1 MKQFYLY
8 QEKNDFEVW
17 EAIKNSNENA
27 FSLIFQH
34 YYNFLYNYGLNITSD
49 KDMVKDSIQDLFINI
64 WKSRRKLG
72 EVSSIKFYLLI
83 SYKHLLFKK
92 LKKKKRNNEQIQ
104 DFSSGKTPVEISV
117 ETKMINQQN
126 NTEQINKIN
135 HNLSL
140 LSKRQKE
147 AIYLRFYKGFEYQEI
162 SSIMSLN
169 YQSVR
174 NLIHEGIKKIK
185 NNLNNNS
192 SKTSNP

>member
-1 MKQFYLY
+1 MRQFYLY

-17 EAIKNSNENA
+17 EAIKNGNENA
-27 FSLIFQH
+27 FSLIFQY

-49 KDMVKDSIQDLFINI
+49 KDVVKDTIQDLFINI
-64 WKSRRKLG
+64 WKSRKKLG
-72 EVSSIKFYLLI
+72 EISSIKFYLLI

-92 LKKKKRNNEQIQ
+92 LKKKKRNIEQVQDYSNEN
-104 DFSSGKTPVEISV
+104 SSVENSV
-117 ETKMINQQN
+117 ETKLINQQN
-126 NTEQINKIN
+126 SVDQIKRIN
-135 HNLSL
+135 QNLSL

-147 AIYLRFYKGFEYQEI
+147 AIYLRFYKGLEYQEI

-185 NNLNNNS
+185 NNLENS
-192 SKTSNP
+192 PSKTSSS